1 VSPTNHTQFGEGFAG
16 EGVNAAHINTV
27 LGARGSAVETAW
39 ATALATPSAGHAP
52 FVCVLRPGLP
62 VRPLTLFVNKAEI
75 RGDKHGALTW
85 GAAQAGVATG
95 VVQSVSDG
103 TVNAATAA
111 TGLLIA
117 AVWVDWDASDDDA
130 VFENNLVATRM
141 ALAAGATGAPTIDD
155 VMVEADGAWNPFFR
169 DDRRGHA

>member
-1 VSPTNHTQFGEGFAG
+1 MSPTSHTQFGEGFAG
-16 EGVNAAHINTV
+16 AGVNAAHINTV
-27 LGARGSAVETAW
+27 LGGRGSAVETAW

-75 RGDKHGALTW
+75 RGDKHAELTW

-103 TVNAATAA
+103 TVSAATAA

-117 AVWVDWDASDDDA
+117 AVWVDWDATDA
-130 VFENNLVATRM
+130 DEVFENNLVATRM
-141 ALAAGATGAPTIDD
+141 ALAAGATGAPTVDD
-155 VMVEADGAWNPFFR
+155 VMIEVDGAWNPFFR
-169 DDRRGHA
+169 EDRRGQA

>member
-1 VSPTNHTQFGEGFAG
+1 VSAATHTQFGEGFAG
-16 EGVNAAHINTV
+16 EGANAAHLNTV

-39 ATALATPSAGHAP
+39 ATALATPSAGHAA
-52 FVCVLRPGLP
+52 FVCVIRPGLP

-75 RGDKHGALTW
+75 RGDKHGQLTW

-95 VVQSVSDG
+95 VAQSVSDG
-103 TVNAATAA
+103 TVSRDLAA

-117 AVWVDWDASDDDA
+117 AVWVDWEASDADA
-130 VFENNLVATRM
+130 VFDNNLVATRM

-155 VMVEADGAWNPFFR
+155 VMVEADSAWNPFFR
-169 DDRRGHA
+169 DDRRGQA